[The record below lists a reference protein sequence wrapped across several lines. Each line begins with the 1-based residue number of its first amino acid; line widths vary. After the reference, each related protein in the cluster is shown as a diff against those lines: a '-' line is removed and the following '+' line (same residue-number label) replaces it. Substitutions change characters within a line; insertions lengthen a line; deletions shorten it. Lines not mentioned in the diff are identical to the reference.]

1 MTYSATAHGAATGR
15 EGGGD
20 RERESERVSEC
31 EKEERERE
39 RERGEGGTLIHVYP
53 VSHALAGNIS
63 SLLPIKQ
70 LPGSIWDRE
79 VSLAPSCLTTILCCL
94 CPTTA
99 MKPQWIE
106 TFVG

>member
-1 MTYSATAHGAATGR
+1 MTYSGTAHSARR
-15 EGGGD
+15 EGG
-20 RERESERVSEC
+20 SERVSEC

-39 RERGEGGTLIHVYP
+39 RERGGEEGTLIHVYP

-70 LPGSIWDRE
+70 LPRSIWDRE